1 MLWSSVSERLEGYK
15 CAYLYLNLHK
25 DLGVCCKFECAR
37 RLGWAAL
44 TTRAPVS
51 TTSRVCAAAPIK
63 FKARAQKLCAVWM
76 GLNWSI
82 KLPSLLAVCRINRCI
97 LKVAAEVIYSAL
109 VTTDRQIQL
118 QHSGLHTHSAGNWRM
133 CWWRLFQI
141 AALTKCVTRL
151 SIKMTKPEA
160 TRAVI

>member
-1 MLWSSVSERLEGYK
+1 MLWSSVSERLEDINVHTCVLIYI
-15 CAYLYLNLHK
+15 HIS
-25 DLGVCCKFECAR
+25 
-37 RLGWAAL
+37 
-44 TTRAPVS
+44 VS
-51 TTSRVCAAAPIK
+51 AVNSSAQADTGEEQLWPRCVHNITCAAAPIK
-63 FKARAQKLCAVWM
+63 FKAWAQKLCAVWI

-118 QHSGLHTHSAGNWRM
+118 QHSGLHTRGAGNWRM

-160 TRAVI
+160 TRTVI

>member
-25 DLGVCCKFECAR
+25 HLSICCKLCHRERASAR
-37 RLGWAAL
+37 ACAAL
-44 TTRAPVS
+44 TTQRARARNLNL
-51 TTSRVCAAAPIK
+51 TWAAAIK
-63 FKARAQKLCAVWM
+63 FKARAKKLCAVWI
-76 GLNWSI
+76 GVNWSI

-118 QHSGLHTHSAGNWRM
+118 QHSGLPHTQRGLLKNVLMKAFPNS
-133 CWWRLFQI
+133 C
-141 AALTKCVTRL
+141 TYEVCD
-151 SIKMTKPEA
+151 
-160 TRAVI
+160 